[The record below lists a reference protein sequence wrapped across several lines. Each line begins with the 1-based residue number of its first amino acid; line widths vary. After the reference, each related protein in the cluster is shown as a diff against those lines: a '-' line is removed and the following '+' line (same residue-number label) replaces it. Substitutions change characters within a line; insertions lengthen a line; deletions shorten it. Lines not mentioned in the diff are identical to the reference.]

1 MSSTRSKY
9 INEIIDLCISEVS
22 KDETKKKI
30 NTYII
35 EPSFTYIF
43 DRLYPYILLTS
54 IIFVLIL
61 LMAIIIIII
70 LVRNYKYKI

>member
-1 MSSTRSKY
+1 MSNFKSDMINQGIDLL
-9 INEIIDLCISEVS
+9 INEIS
-22 KDETKKKI
+22 KEETKKKI
-30 NTYII
+30 NTYIV

-70 LVRNYKYKI
+70 LLRNNKYRI

>member
-1 MSSTRSKY
+1 MTSFKNSFT
-9 INEIIDLCISEVS
+9 NEIIDLCITELS
-22 KDETKKKI
+22 KEETKKKV

-43 DRLYPYILLTS
+43 DRLYPYIILTS

-61 LMAIIIIII
+61 LMAIVIIII
-70 LVRNYKYKI
+70 LLRAEKFR

>member
-1 MSSTRSKY
+1 MTPFV
-9 INEIIDLCISEVS
+9 NEIIDMCIVEVS

-43 DRLYPYILLTS
+43 DRLYPYLILTL
-54 IIFVLIL
+54 IIFILIL

-70 LVRNYKYKI
+70 LIKNYKYAI